1 MKTYGFRLSPDGDTK
16 IGELFAFYGVSGENF
31 SDQMRLFIDNLYE
44 KLLLYKKS
52 TAASEQTSEIK
63 TDMDVITCPLRIS
76 LQDSKSGYA
85 CVNRPPKMVKL
96 ETIEICKVC
105 KALFMGLTDK
115 TKRLGEQVS
124 KQEPASK
131 EEPAPP
137 QDKHAWIRDP
147 NQAKHLGMTWCRD
160 GGILVFPNKC
170 GKCKTPCDKA
180 PATNPFLSDTERLKR
195 QQSPQPSKM

>member
-1 MKTYGFRLSPDGDTK
+1 MSVKPVRFGLDREKKL
-16 IGELFAFYGVSGENF
+16 GELFAFYGISGDNF
-31 SDQMRLFIDNLYE
+31 SDQLRLFIDESYE
-44 KLLLYKKS
+44 KLILYKKS
-52 TAASEQTSEIK
+52 TAASEQTSETK
-63 TDMDVITCPLRIS
+63 TDMDIMTCPFRIQHQQS
-76 LQDSKSGYA
+76 YY
-85 CVNRPPKMVKL
+85 CVTKPPKMVKL
-96 ETIEICKVC
+96 ETLEICKVC
-105 KALFMGLTDK
+105 KALFMGLTEK

-124 KQEPASK
+124 KQEPAPK

-147 NQAKHLGMTWCRD
+147 KQAKPLGMTWCRD

-180 PATNPFLSDTERLKR
+180 PATNPFLSDIERYKR